1 MYYIY
6 ICHSACRLQLLEHAI
21 FILYIYIYKGA
32 IDAKEFFEAVEF
44 YARVRK
50 RVRRPVMLDLACGHG
65 LVRLL
70 FASCE
75 QYAV

>member
-1 MYYIY
+1 MRYFYIIYIY
-6 ICHSACRLQLLEHAI
+6 I
-21 FILYIYIYKGA
+21 GA

-75 QYAV
+75 LTYAVCSLTYADVC

>member
-1 MYYIY
+1 MYILENVIYNIYNIYIY
-6 ICHSACRLQLLEHAI
+6 KI
-21 FILYIYIYKGA
+21 YIYIYTYIYIYIGA

-65 LVRLL
+65 LVGEL
-70 FASCE
+70 
-75 QYAV
+75 YAV

>member
-1 MYYIY
+1 MYVCMYVYIY
-6 ICHSACRLQLLEHAI
+6 I
-21 FILYIYIYKGA
+21 GA

-65 LVRLL
+65 LVRLFPEL
-70 FASCE
+70 RADVCRRQSDVC
-75 QYAV
+75 